1 MQKHPLLQR
10 LMVGWTYHQEKRYNE
25 ENHFPFAMPY
35 SHRAL
40 LAKIARDSMV
50 ERGLHPDFSPKVE
63 AQVQSSHAPEARLTP
78 GVEDLRDLLW
88 CSIDNDDSRDLDQ
101 LSVAVAEPD
110 GCIRILV
117 AIADVD
123 SLVPQGSAIDLW
135 AAHNTTSVYTPGIMF
150 PMLPM
155 ALSTDLTSLNPGV
168 DRLSLVVDMRYNA
181 RGLLQN
187 TRIYRALVHNHAQLA
202 YNAVAAW
209 IDDLAPMPEALA
221 RVPGLADNLSLQY
234 AMAVMLRAHRHARG
248 SLDFETI
255 ETKPVFEGDTLVDLH
270 VEKRSTSKDIIE
282 EFMVAANGCTAR
294 FLAEKGF
301 PSLRRVV
308 KVPKRWDGIC
318 EVALQYG
325 TRLPEVPDS
334 KALDTFLVR
343 ERDRDPLRF
352 PDLSLRIIK
361 LLGAGE
367 YVVMLPGG
375 KVDGHFGLAI
385 KDYAHS
391 TAPNRRYPDLITQRL
406 LKAAIAG
413 RPCPYGTEELEEHAR
428 RCSEAEDLSKKLERF
443 TRKCAE
449 AILLENR
456 IGEEFDGVVSGLS
469 EAGIWARIVTPPVEG
484 KVLPTNRHVEMG
496 TPVHVRLESVDIER
510 GFIDFRLL

>member
-1 MQKHPLLQR
+1 M
-10 LMVGWTYHQEKRYNE
+10 T
-25 ENHFPFAMPY
+25 Y

-40 LAKIARDSMV
+40 LAKLARDAMV
-50 ERGLHPDFSPKVE
+50 ERGLHPDFAPEVL
-63 AQVQSSHAPEARLTP
+63 AQVRRQGASTMDTAPQ
-78 GVEDLRDLLW
+78 GEDLRHLLW

-123 SLVPQGSAIDLW
+123 SLVPQGSAIDRW

-150 PMLPM
+150 PMLPLE
-155 ALSTDLTSLNPGV
+155 LSTDRTSLNPGV
-168 DRLSLVVDMRYNA
+168 DRPAMVVDMRLNT

-187 TRIYRALVHNHAQLA
+187 ARIYRALVHNHAQLA
-202 YNAVAAW
+202 YDAVAAW
-209 IDDLAPMPEALA
+209 IDDVAPMPEAMA

-282 EFMVAANGCTAR
+282 EFMVAANSCTAR

-325 TRLPEVPDS
+325 TRLPEIPDS
-334 KALDTFLVR
+334 KALDVFLVQ

-367 YVVMLPGG
+367 YTVMLPGG

-406 LKAAIAG
+406 LKAALAG
-413 RPCPYGTEELEEHAR
+413 HPCPYTNEELEAHAL
-428 RCSEAEDLSKKLERF
+428 RCTEAEDLSKKLERF

-449 AILLENR
+449 AILLETR
-456 IGEEFDGVVSGLS
+456 IGETFDGVVSGVS

-484 KVLPTNRHVEMG
+484 KLLPTNRHLEMG
-496 TPVHVRLESVDIER
+496 TPVHVRLESVDIPK